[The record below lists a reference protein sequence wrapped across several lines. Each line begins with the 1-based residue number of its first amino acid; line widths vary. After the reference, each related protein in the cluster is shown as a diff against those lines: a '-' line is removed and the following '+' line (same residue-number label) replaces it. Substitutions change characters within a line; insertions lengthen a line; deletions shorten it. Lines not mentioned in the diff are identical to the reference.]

1 MHIVDKPQ
9 NLLYNAL
16 NIKNPPPTM
25 VQNSSRYAV
34 AVEAAAKFWKIVV
47 LRSKT

>member
-16 NIKNPPPTM
+16 NIKNPPTT